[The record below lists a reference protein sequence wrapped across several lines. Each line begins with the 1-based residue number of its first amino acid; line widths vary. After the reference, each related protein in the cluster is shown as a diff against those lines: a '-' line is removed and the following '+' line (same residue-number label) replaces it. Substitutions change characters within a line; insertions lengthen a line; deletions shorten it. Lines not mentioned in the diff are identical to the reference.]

1 MYLSDLHIHSRF
13 SRATSKEGDP
23 EHLELMARKKGIHI
37 IGTGD
42 FTHPAWREELKEKL
56 TPAEDGL
63 YKLKEEYR
71 IQDPAVPDFIEPRF
85 AVTGEI
91 SSIYKKNGKV
101 RKVHSLLLLPGLEEA
116 ELLSRKLETI
126 GNIHSDGRPI
136 LGLDCRDLL
145 EIMLEL
151 VPHGIFVPAH
161 IWTPHFAMFGAFSGF
176 DSVEEC
182 FGDLKDHIHA
192 VETGLSSDPPMNWRV
207 SDLDGLQLIS
217 NSDAHSPAKLGRE
230 ANLMEIEMSYAGLE
244 KAIQTGDGLAG
255 TIEFFPE
262 EGKYHYDGHRK
273 CHMCLSPAQTKAYGG
288 ICPVCGKKITIGV
301 EHRVEA
307 LADRP
312 AGYVPE
318 NAKPFESLVPLPE
331 LIGAATGRS
340 AASAGVQREYEKLI
354 GSLAPE
360 FEILRKVPIEDIRAK
375 AGYFIAEG
383 IQRLREGKV
392 ERHPGFDGEY
402 GTIQLFKPYELED
415 TEGQL
420 NFFENLGLTAETLK
434 IAETSEAAGTL
445 KITETSET
453 AGTLE
458 IQKETAGLKQSEE
471 NGSRQPE
478 AAKTVAGAERENAE
492 IQNTQTQ
499 RASHPMELQLNE
511 KQKEAVEALDP
522 AVAVIAGPGT
532 GKTGTLVSRIRYLIE
547 RRKVKPSEITAVTFT
562 NKAALEIKERLKIQL
577 GQSRSLRQLQ
587 AGTFHSICLEFLQN
601 QGRTFTLADQMQTA
615 ELAKKVMKT
624 YGMKGSV
631 SQFLNQISLRKTAED
646 TNGQTF
652 LPESAFADYE
662 AMLKEKNALDF
673 DDLLLE
679 TLEILRE
686 KADTNEAFPAFH
698 YLLIDEFQDINP
710 VQYQLIRQWSRYAR
724 EVFVIGDPDQAIY
737 GFRGSDAACFEKL
750 KQEEP
755 QLKTIRLT
763 ENYRSSGRIVR
774 TALRLIS
781 HNPGEARELQALG
794 AEGEKIRLVSC
805 GSELSEAI
813 FAAKEINRQ
822 VGGID
827 MLDTETGF
835 AKETE
840 RKQKSFGDIG
850 ILYRTHAQEK
860 LLEKCLRQEGIPY
873 VVAGREEFLLEPKV
887 RGTVCF
893 FRSLLDEEDLLSRQT
908 ALQLLWDLPENQL
921 TAEIYDTMKEKYQPM
936 LKRTRPA
943 KLLDTWC
950 ADMNLKEHH
959 AMENLSHMAVLSKNM
974 KEFLDSL
981 SLGTEGDL
989 YRCGGKSYTADAVT
1003 LMTLHGAKG
1012 LEFPFVILCGA
1023 EEGTLPLEAKDGTCE
1038 EEEERRL
1045 FFVGITRAKEELVI
1059 TWRKEPSRFLEEI
1072 TSQDTLTEKAG
1083 KRREAAPAAQLSL
1096 FDFL

>member
-13 SRATSKEGDP
+13 SRATSREGDP
-23 EHLELMARKKGIHI
+23 EHLELAARKKGIHI

-56 TPAEDGL
+56 IPAEDGL

-71 IQDPAVPDFIEPRF
+71 IKDESVPDHMEPRF

-91 SSIYKKNGKV
+91 SSIYKKNEKV
-101 RKVHSLLLLPGLEEA
+101 RKVHSLLILPGLEEA
-116 ELLSRKLETI
+116 ELLAGKLETI

-182 FGDLKDHIHA
+182 FGDLKKYVHA

-230 ANLMEIEMSYAGLE
+230 ANLMDIELSYAGLE
-244 KAIQTGDGLAG
+244 KAIQTGEGLYG

-273 CHMCLSPAQTKAYGG
+273 CHMCLSPAQTIAYGG
-288 ICPVCGKKITIGV
+288 VCPVCGKKITIGV

-312 AGYVPE
+312 AGYVPQ

-331 LIGAATGRS
+331 LIASSTGRS
-340 AASAGVQREYEKLI
+340 AASAGVQQQYEKLI
-354 GSLAPE
+354 TRLAPE
-360 FEILRKVPIEDIRAK
+360 FEILRKVPIEDIRK
-375 AGYFIAEG
+375 EAGFFVAEG
-383 IQRLREGKV
+383 IRRLREGKV
-392 ERHPGFDGEY
+392 DRHPGFDGEY

-415 TEGQL
+415 TEGQMD
-420 NFFENLGLTAETLK
+420 FFDSLGIKQETEGEK
-434 IAETSEAAGTL
+434 TVFPDRKVQDKRE
-445 KITETSET
+445 
-453 AGTLE
+453 
-458 IQKETAGLKQSEE
+458 KQSPEQEPEKRKSEVHQNKQETE
-471 NGSRQPE
+471 N
-478 AAKTVAGAERENAE
+478 KLN
-492 IQNTQTQ
+492 Q
-499 RASHPMELQLNE
+499 R
-511 KQKEAVEALDP
+511 QKEAVEALDP

-532 GKTGTLVSRIRYLIE
+532 GKTRTLIFRILYLME

-562 NKAALEIKERLKIQL
+562 NKAAREIKERLKLQL
-577 GQSRSLRQLQ
+577 GSSRSLRQMQ
-587 AGTFHSICLEFLQN
+587 TGTFHSICLDFLKK
-601 QGRTFTLADQMQTA
+601 QGIAFVLADQMQTE
-615 ELAKKVMKT
+615 ELAKKVMEE
-624 YGMKGSV
+624 YEIKGSV
-631 SQFLNQISLRKTAED
+631 KQFLNEISLRKTAQALHQKAKISEEA
-646 TNGQTF
+646 F
-652 LPESAFADYE
+652 SAYE
-662 AMLKEKNALDF
+662 NMLKEKNVMDF
-673 DDLLLE
+673 DDLIIR

-686 KADTNEAFPAFH
+686 NRETQETMPEFH
-698 YLLIDEFQDINP
+698 YLMIDEFQDINP
-710 VQYQLIRQWSRYAR
+710 VQYELIREWSRHTR
-724 EVFVIGDPDQAIY
+724 ELFVIGDPDQSIY
-737 GFRGSDAACFEKL
+737 GFRGSDAGCFEKL
-750 KQEEP
+750 KEDRPE
-755 QLKTIRLT
+755 LRTIRLT
-763 ENYRSSGRIVR
+763 ENYRSSGEIIR
-774 TALRLIS
+774 TSLNLIS
-781 HNPGEARELQALG
+781 HNPGDTRELEALCG
-794 AEGEKIRLVSC
+794 EGEKVRIVSC
-805 GSELSEAI
+805 GSEMSEAI

-827 MLDTETGF
+827 MIDTETGF
-835 AKETE
+835 AKQEE

-850 ILYRTHAQEK
+850 ILYRTHYQEK
-860 LLEKCLRQEGIPY
+860 LLEKCLCQEGIPY
-873 VVAGREEFLLEPKV
+873 IVAGRDDFLLEPKV

-893 FRSLLDEEDLLSRQT
+893 FKSILEEEDLLSRQT
-908 ALQLLWDLPENQL
+908 ALQLLWNLPENQL
-921 TAEIYDTMKEKYQPM
+921 TAEIFETMKIKYQPM
-936 LKRTRPA
+936 LKRTKPEKILRA
-943 KLLDTWC
+943 WAEEMEMKENEAVEKLC
-950 ADMNLKEHH
+950 
-959 AMENLSHMAVLSKNM
+959 HMAVFYKKM
-974 KEFLDSL
+974 DEFLENL

-989 YRCGGKSYTADAVT
+989 YRCGGKAYTSDAVT

-1023 EEGTLPLEAKDGTCE
+1023 EEGTLPLEAKDGTCNI
-1038 EEEERRL
+1038 EEERRL

-1059 TWRKEPSRFLEEI
+1059 TWRKAPSCFLEEI
-1072 TSQDTLTEKAG
+1072 CSDDIKEEKTG
-1083 KRREAAPAAQLSL
+1083 KQKQKTAVTQMSL

>member
-1 MYLSDLHIHSRF
+1 
-13 SRATSKEGDP
+13 
-23 EHLELMARKKGIHI
+23 
-37 IGTGD
+37 
-42 FTHPAWREELKEKL
+42 
-56 TPAEDGL
+56 
-63 YKLKEEYR
+63 
-71 IQDPAVPDFIEPRF
+71 
-85 AVTGEI
+85 
-91 SSIYKKNGKV
+91 
-101 RKVHSLLLLPGLEEA
+101 
-116 ELLSRKLETI
+116 
-126 GNIHSDGRPI
+126 
-136 LGLDCRDLL
+136 
-145 EIMLEL
+145 MLEL
-151 VPHGIFVPAH
+151 VPHGMFVPAH

-230 ANLMEIEMSYAGLE
+230 ANLMKIEMSYAGLE

-420 NFFENLGLTAETLK
+420 NFFENLGMTAETLK
-434 IAETSEAAGTL
+434 IAETSEA
-445 KITETSET
+445 

-471 NGSRQPE
+471 NGTRQPE
-478 AAKTVAGAERENAE
+478 AAKTVSGAERENAE
-492 IQNTQTQ
+492 IQNTQMQ
-499 RASHPMELQLNE
+499 KASHPMELQLNE

-646 TNGQTF
+646 TNGQTS

-662 AMLKEKNALDF
+662 AMMKEKNALDF

-686 KADTNEAFPAFH
+686 KADTKEAFPAFH
-698 YLLIDEFQDINP
+698 YLLIDEFQGINSE
-710 VQYQLIRQWSRYAR
+710 QYQL
-724 EVFVIGDPDQAIY
+724 
-737 GFRGSDAACFEKL
+737 L
-750 KQEEP
+750 
-755 QLKTIRLT
+755 
-763 ENYRSSGRIVR
+763 
-774 TALRLIS
+774 
-781 HNPGEARELQALG
+781 
-794 AEGEKIRLVSC
+794 
-805 GSELSEAI
+805 
-813 FAAKEINRQ
+813 
-822 VGGID
+822 
-827 MLDTETGF
+827 
-835 AKETE
+835 
-840 RKQKSFGDIG
+840 
-850 ILYRTHAQEK
+850 AQ
-860 LLEKCLRQEGIPY
+860 
-873 VVAGREEFLLEPKV
+873 
-887 RGTVCF
+887 
-893 FRSLLDEEDLLSRQT
+893 
-908 ALQLLWDLPENQL
+908 
-921 TAEIYDTMKEKYQPM
+921 
-936 LKRTRPA
+936 
-943 KLLDTWC
+943 
-950 ADMNLKEHH
+950 
-959 AMENLSHMAVLSKNM
+959 
-974 KEFLDSL
+974 
-981 SLGTEGDL
+981 
-989 YRCGGKSYTADAVT
+989 
-1003 LMTLHGAKG
+1003 
-1012 LEFPFVILCGA
+1012 
-1023 EEGTLPLEAKDGTCE
+1023 
-1038 EEEERRL
+1038 
-1045 FFVGITRAKEELVI
+1045 
-1059 TWRKEPSRFLEEI
+1059 
-1072 TSQDTLTEKAG
+1072 
-1083 KRREAAPAAQLSL
+1083 
-1096 FDFL
+1096 